1 MLLKYVLKIARAW
14 TRRNSHADFMS
25 FPTKH
30 GRGIDRLTNMSR
42 FSTIGIRLQTGEDQ
56 KERAW
61 TYVRNGRTSHP

>member
-14 TRRNSHADFMS
+14 IRRNLHADFTSM
-25 FPTKH
+25 KH

-42 FSTIGIRLQTGEDQ
+42 YSTIGIRLPTGGEDQ

-61 TYVRNGRTSHP
+61 TYVRNGRTSYP